1 MKKKIGLV
9 LCLSLVLTSCGI
21 FDKDNKSN
29 SSNSSISSESNNQ
42 NNLLIGES
50 VDYKSNN
57 LSASNTSNMDSSN
70 ELSIDDIKKAMI
82 DLGGFDQ
89 SFVDGLSDEDIKK
102 YQKDANDLRE
112 KTGFWNTLT
121 LMFNQI
127 AKDNPNTSNIY
138 PETTVEDV
146 VNNWIYSDDQG
157 LDHYTNAR
165 TYIGQNG
172 FDASQVPNGELK
184 KLFFEIYD
192 ENKYATYNEN
202 IAQAS
207 EKLRKKYPNGYEA
220 KKGNED
226 KSENIEDKSN
236 NENTEDKESLDIK
249 NRPIDK
255 FSENKEEYDSFRKEL
270 KNKYKFSKKSIEK
283 ITNNDID
290 LAYLRAQKKLD
301 GKSLDDIELVI
312 KEIAKMY
319 PGSSSMYPGDEN

>member
-21 FDKDNKSN
+21 LDKDNKSN
-29 SSNSSISSESNNQ
+29 SSNSSISSESNNK

-50 VDYKSNN
+50 IDYKSNN
-57 LSASNTSNMDSSN
+57 LSASNTSNIDSSN

-127 AKDNPNTSNIY
+127 AKDNPNTSKFY

-165 TYIGQNG
+165 TYLGQNG
-172 FDASQVPNGELK
+172 FDASQVPNKELK
-184 KLFFEIYD
+184 NIFFEVYD
-192 ENKYATYNEN
+192 ENKYATYDEN
-202 IAQAS
+202 IVKAS
-207 EKLRKKYPNGYEA
+207 QKLKEKYPNGYE
-220 KKGNED
+220 
-226 KSENIEDKSN
+226 ENQN
-236 NENTEDKESLDIK
+236 NENNEEKDTQENSKEQTSIDIK

>member
-29 SSNSSISSESNNQ
+29 SSNSSVSSESNNK

-57 LSASNTSNMDSSN
+57 LSASNTSNIDSSN

-102 YQKDANDLRE
+102 YQKAANDLSE
-112 KTGFWNTLT
+112 KTGFWNKLT

-127 AKDNPNTSNIY
+127 AKENPNTSNIY

-165 TYIGQNG
+165 TYLGQNG
-172 FDASQVPNGELK
+172 FDASQVPNKELK
-184 KLFFEIYD
+184 NIFFEIYD
-192 ENKYATYNEN
+192 EDKYATYDEN
-202 IAQAS
+202 IVKAS
-207 EKLRKKYPNGYEA
+207 QKLKEKYPNGYE
-220 KKGNED
+220 
-226 KSENIEDKSN
+226 ENQN
-236 NENTEDKESLDIK
+236 NENNEEKDTQENSKEQTSIDIK

-319 PGSSSMYPGDEN
+319 PGSSSMYPGDGN

>member
-29 SSNSSISSESNNQ
+29 SSNSSVSSESNNK

-57 LSASNTSNMDSSN
+57 LSASNTSNIDSSN

-102 YQKDANDLRE
+102 YQKAANDLSE
-112 KTGFWNTLT
+112 KTGFWNKLT

-127 AKDNPNTSNIY
+127 AKENPNTSKFY

-146 VNNWIYSDDQG
+146 VNNWVYSDDQG

-165 TYIGQNG
+165 TYLGQNG

-184 KLFFEIYD
+184 NIFFDVYD
-192 ENKYATYNEN
+192 ENKYATYDEN
-202 IAQAS
+202 IVKAS
-207 EKLRKKYPNGYEA
+207 QKLKKKYPNGYE
-220 KKGNED
+220 
-226 KSENIEDKSN
+226 ENQN
-236 NENTEDKESLDIK
+236 NENNEEKDTQENSKEQTSIDIK

-255 FSENKEEYDSFRKEL
+255 FSDNKEEYDSFRKEL

>member
-29 SSNSSISSESNNQ
+29 SSNSSVSSESNNK

-57 LSASNTSNMDSSN
+57 LSASNTSNIDSSN

-102 YQKDANDLRE
+102 YQKAANDLSE
-112 KTGFWNTLT
+112 KTGFWNKLT

-165 TYIGQNG
+165 TYLGQNG

-184 KLFFEIYD
+184 NIFFEIYD
-192 ENKYATYNEN
+192 EDKYATYDEN
-202 IAQAS
+202 IVKAS
-207 EKLRKKYPNGYEA
+207 QKLKEKYPNGYE
-220 KKGNED
+220 
-226 KSENIEDKSN
+226 ENQN
-236 NENTEDKESLDIK
+236 NENNEEKDTQENSKEQTSIDIK

-255 FSENKEEYDSFRKEL
+255 FSENKEEYDSFRKDL

>member
-29 SSNSSISSESNNQ
+29 SSNSSVSSESNNK

-57 LSASNTSNMDSSN
+57 LSASNTSNIDSSN

-102 YQKDANDLRE
+102 YQKAANDLSE
-112 KTGFWNTLT
+112 KTGFWNKLT

-127 AKDNPNTSNIY
+127 AKENPNTSNIY

-146 VNNWIYSDDQG
+146 VNNWIYSDDEG
-157 LDHYTNAR
+157 IDHYTNAR

-172 FDASQVPNGELK
+172 FDASQVPNKELK
-184 KLFFEIYD
+184 NIFFEIYD
-192 ENKYATYNEN
+192 EDKYATYDEN
-202 IAQAS
+202 IIKAS
-207 EKLRKKYPNGYEA
+207 QKLKEKYPNGYE
-220 KKGNED
+220 
-226 KSENIEDKSN
+226 ENQN
-236 NENTEDKESLDIK
+236 NENNEEKDTQENSKEQTSIDIK

-255 FSENKEEYDSFRKEL
+255 FSENKEEYDSFRKDL

>member
-29 SSNSSISSESNNQ
+29 SSNSSVSIESNNK

-57 LSASNTSNMDSSN
+57 LSASNTSNIDSSN

-127 AKDNPNTSNIY
+127 AKDNPNTSKFY

-146 VNNWIYSDDQG
+146 VNNWVYSNDQG

-165 TYIGQNG
+165 TYLGQNG

-184 KLFFEIYD
+184 KIFFEVYD

-202 IAQAS
+202 IEQAS
-207 EKLRKKYPNGYEA
+207 QKLKEKYPNGYE
-220 KKGNED
+220 
-226 KSENIEDKSN
+226 ENQN
-236 NENTEDKESLDIK
+236 NENNEEKDTQENSKEQTSIDIK

-301 GKSLDDIELVI
+301 GKSLDDIDLVI

-319 PGSSSMYPGDEN
+319 PGSSSMYPGDED

>member
-29 SSNSSISSESNNQ
+29 SSNSSVSSESNNK

-57 LSASNTSNMDSSN
+57 LSASNASNVDSSN

-89 SFVDGLSDEDIKK
+89 SFVDELSDEDIKK

-127 AKDNPNTSNIY
+127 AKENPNTSKFY

-146 VNNWIYSDDQG
+146 VNNWVYSNDQG

-165 TYIGQNG
+165 TYLGQNG

-184 KLFFEIYD
+184 NIFFEIYD
-192 ENKYATYNEN
+192 EDKYATYDEN
-202 IAQAS
+202 IVKAS
-207 EKLRKKYPNGYEA
+207 QKLKEKYPNGYE
-220 KKGNED
+220 
-226 KSENIEDKSN
+226 ENQN
-236 NENTEDKESLDIK
+236 NENNEEKDTQENSKEQTSIDIK

-319 PGSSSMYPGDEN
+319 PGSSSMYPGDED

>member
-29 SSNSSISSESNNQ
+29 SSNSSVSSESNNK

-57 LSASNTSNMDSSN
+57 LSASNTSNIDSSN

-102 YQKDANDLRE
+102 YQKAANDLSE
-112 KTGFWNTLT
+112 KTGFWNKLT

-127 AKDNPNTSNIY
+127 ARENPNTSKFY
-138 PETTVEDV
+138 PEITVEDV
-146 VNNWIYSDDQG
+146 VNNWVYSNDEG
-157 LDHYTNAR
+157 VDHYTNAR
-165 TYIGQNG
+165 TYLGQNG

-184 KLFFEIYD
+184 KIFFEVYD

-202 IAQAS
+202 IEQAS
-207 EKLRKKYPNGYEA
+207 QKLKEKYPNGYE
-220 KKGNED
+220 
-226 KSENIEDKSN
+226 ENQN
-236 NENTEDKESLDIK
+236 NENNEEKDTQENSKEQTSIDIK

-255 FSENKEEYDSFRKEL
+255 FSENKEEYDSFRKDL

>member
-29 SSNSSISSESNNQ
+29 SSNSSVSSESNNK

-57 LSASNTSNMDSSN
+57 LSASNTSNIDSSN

-102 YQKDANDLRE
+102 YQKAANDLSE
-112 KTGFWNTLT
+112 KTGFWNKLT

-127 AKDNPNTSNIY
+127 AKENPNTSNIY

-165 TYIGQNG
+165 TYLGQNG

-184 KLFFEIYD
+184 NIFFEIYD
-192 ENKYATYNEN
+192 EDKYATYDEN
-202 IAQAS
+202 IVKAS
-207 EKLRKKYPNGYEA
+207 QKLKEKYPNGYE
-220 KKGNED
+220 
-226 KSENIEDKSN
+226 ENQN
-236 NENTEDKESLDIK
+236 NENNEEKDTQENSKEQTSIDIK

-255 FSENKEEYDSFRKEL
+255 FSDNKEEYDSFRKEL

>member
-29 SSNSSISSESNNQ
+29 SSNSSVSSESNNK

-57 LSASNTSNMDSSN
+57 LSASNTSNIDSSN

-102 YQKDANDLRE
+102 YQKAANDLSE
-112 KTGFWNTLT
+112 KTGFWNKLT

-127 AKDNPNTSNIY
+127 AKENPNTSNIY

-146 VNNWIYSDDQG
+146 INNWIYSDDQG

-165 TYIGQNG
+165 TYLGQNG

-184 KLFFEIYD
+184 NIFFEIYD
-192 ENKYATYNEN
+192 EDKYATYDEN
-202 IAQAS
+202 IVKAS
-207 EKLRKKYPNGYEA
+207 QKLKEKYPNGYE
-220 KKGNED
+220 
-226 KSENIEDKSN
+226 ENQN
-236 NENTEDKESLDIK
+236 NENNEEKDTQENSKEQTSIDIK

-255 FSENKEEYDSFRKEL
+255 FSENKEEYDSFRKDL

-319 PGSSSMYPGDEN
+319 PGSSSIYPGDED

>member
-1 MKKKIGLV
+1 MKNKIGLV

-29 SSNSSISSESNNQ
+29 SSNSSVSSESNNK

-57 LSASNTSNMDSSN
+57 LSSSNTSNIDSSN

-127 AKDNPNTSNIY
+127 AKDNPNTSKFY

-146 VNNWIYSDDQG
+146 VNNWVYSNDQG

-165 TYIGQNG
+165 TYLGQNG

-184 KLFFEIYD
+184 KIFFEVYD

-202 IAQAS
+202 IEQAS
-207 EKLRKKYPNGYEA
+207 QKLKEKYPNGYE
-220 KKGNED
+220 
-226 KSENIEDKSN
+226 ENKN
-236 NENTEDKESLDIK
+236 NENNEEKTTQENSKEQTSIDIK

-301 GKSLDDIELVI
+301 GKSLDDIDLVI

-319 PGSSSMYPGDEN
+319 PGSSSMYPGDED

>member
-29 SSNSSISSESNNQ
+29 SSNSSVSSESNNK

-57 LSASNTSNMDSSN
+57 LSASNTSNIDSSN

-102 YQKDANDLRE
+102 YQKAANDLSE
-112 KTGFWNTLT
+112 KTGFWNKLT

-127 AKDNPNTSNIY
+127 AKENPNTSNIY

-146 VNNWIYSDDQG
+146 INNWIYSDDQG

-165 TYIGQNG
+165 TYLGQNG

-184 KLFFEIYD
+184 NIFFEIYD
-192 ENKYATYNEN
+192 EDKYATYDEN
-202 IAQAS
+202 IVKAS
-207 EKLRKKYPNGYEA
+207 QKLKEKYPNGYE
-220 KKGNED
+220 
-226 KSENIEDKSN
+226 ENQN
-236 NENTEDKESLDIK
+236 NENNEEKDTQENSKEQTSIDIK

-319 PGSSSMYPGDEN
+319 PGSSSIYPGDED

>member
-29 SSNSSISSESNNQ
+29 SSNSSVSSESNNK

-57 LSASNTSNMDSSN
+57 LSASNTSNIDSSN

-102 YQKDANDLRE
+102 YQKAANDLSE
-112 KTGFWNTLT
+112 KTGFWNKLT

-127 AKDNPNTSNIY
+127 AKENPNTSNIY

-146 VNNWIYSDDQG
+146 VNNWVYGDDQG

-165 TYIGQNG
+165 TYLGQNG

-184 KLFFEIYD
+184 KIFFEVYD

-202 IAQAS
+202 ITEAS
-207 EKLRKKYPNGYEA
+207 QKLKEKYPNGYE
-220 KKGNED
+220 KKENNQEN
-226 KSENIEDKSN
+226 SEE
-236 NENTEDKESLDIK
+236 ENTQENPKEQTSIDIK

-270 KNKYKFSKKSIEK
+270 KDKYKFSKKSVEK

>member
-29 SSNSSISSESNNQ
+29 SSNSSVSSESNNK

-57 LSASNTSNMDSSN
+57 LSASNTSNIDSSN

-89 SFVDGLSDEDIKK
+89 SFVDRLSDEDIKK
-102 YQKDANDLRE
+102 YQKAANDLSE
-112 KTGFWNTLT
+112 KTGFWNKLT

-127 AKDNPNTSNIY
+127 AKENPNTSNIY

-165 TYIGQNG
+165 TYLGQNG

-184 KLFFEIYD
+184 NIFFEIYD
-192 ENKYATYNEN
+192 EDKYATYDEN
-202 IAQAS
+202 IVKAS
-207 EKLRKKYPNGYEA
+207 QKLKEKYPNGYE
-220 KKGNED
+220 
-226 KSENIEDKSN
+226 ENQN
-236 NENTEDKESLDIK
+236 NENNEEKDTQENSKEQTSIDIK

-255 FSENKEEYDSFRKEL
+255 FSENKEEYDSFRKDL

>member
-29 SSNSSISSESNNQ
+29 SSNSSVSSESNNK

-57 LSASNTSNMDSSN
+57 LSSSNTSNIDSSN

-127 AKDNPNTSNIY
+127 ARENPNTSKFY

-146 VNNWIYSDDQG
+146 VNNWVYSNDQG

-165 TYIGQNG
+165 TYLGQNG

-184 KLFFEIYD
+184 NIFFEIYD
-192 ENKYATYNEN
+192 EDKYATYDEN
-202 IAQAS
+202 IVKAS
-207 EKLRKKYPNGYEA
+207 QKLKEKYPNGYE
-220 KKGNED
+220 
-226 KSENIEDKSN
+226 ENQN
-236 NENTEDKESLDIK
+236 NENNEEKDTQENSKKQTSIDIK

>member
-29 SSNSSISSESNNQ
+29 SSNSSVSSESNNK

-57 LSASNTSNMDSSN
+57 LSASNTSNIDSSN

-102 YQKDANDLRE
+102 YQKAANDLSE
-112 KTGFWNTLT
+112 KTGFWNKLT

-127 AKDNPNTSNIY
+127 ARENPNTSNIY

-184 KLFFEIYD
+184 NIFFEIYD
-192 ENKYATYNEN
+192 EDKYATYDEN
-202 IAQAS
+202 IVKAS
-207 EKLRKKYPNGYEA
+207 QKLKEKYPNGYE
-220 KKGNED
+220 
-226 KSENIEDKSN
+226 ENQN
-236 NENTEDKESLDIK
+236 NENNEEKDTQENSKEQTSIDIK

-255 FSENKEEYDSFRKEL
+255 FSENKEEYDSFRKDL

-319 PGSSSMYPGDEN
+319 PGSSSMYSGDEN

>member
-29 SSNSSISSESNNQ
+29 SSNSSVSSESNNK

-57 LSASNTSNMDSSN
+57 LSASNTSNIDSSN

-102 YQKDANDLRE
+102 YQKAANDLSE
-112 KTGFWNTLT
+112 KTGFWNKLT

-127 AKDNPNTSNIY
+127 AKENPNTSNIY
-138 PETTVEDV
+138 PETTVENV

-165 TYIGQNG
+165 TYLGQNG
-172 FDASQVPNGELK
+172 FDASQVPNKELK
-184 KLFFEIYD
+184 KIFFDVYD
-192 ENKYATYNEN
+192 ENKYATYDEN
-202 IAQAS
+202 IVKAS
-207 EKLRKKYPNGYEA
+207 QKLKEKYPNGYE
-220 KKGNED
+220 
-226 KSENIEDKSN
+226 ENQN
-236 NENTEDKESLDIK
+236 NENNEVKDTQENSKEQTSIDIK

-255 FSENKEEYDSFRKEL
+255 FSENKEEYDSFRKDL

>member
-1 MKKKIGLV
+1 
-9 LCLSLVLTSCGI
+9 
-21 FDKDNKSN
+21 
-29 SSNSSISSESNNQ
+29 SSVSSESNNK

-57 LSASNTSNMDSSN
+57 LSASNTSNIDSSN

-102 YQKDANDLRE
+102 YQKAANDLSE
-112 KTGFWNTLT
+112 KTGFWNKLT

-127 AKDNPNTSNIY
+127 AKENPNTSNIY

-165 TYIGQNG
+165 TYLGQNG

-184 KLFFEIYD
+184 NIFFEIYD
-192 ENKYATYNEN
+192 EDKYATYDEN
-202 IAQAS
+202 IVKAS
-207 EKLRKKYPNGYEA
+207 QKLKEKYPNGYE
-220 KKGNED
+220 
-226 KSENIEDKSN
+226 ENQN
-236 NENTEDKESLDIK
+236 NENNEEKDTQENSKEQTSIDIK

-255 FSENKEEYDSFRKEL
+255 FSENKEEYDSFRKDL

>member
-29 SSNSSISSESNNQ
+29 SSNSSVSSESNNK

-57 LSASNTSNMDSSN
+57 LSASNASNVDSSN

-89 SFVDGLSDEDIKK
+89 SFVDGLSDEDIKN

-127 AKDNPNTSNIY
+127 AKDNPNTSKFY

-184 KLFFEIYD
+184 KIFFEVYD

-202 IAQAS
+202 IVKAS
-207 EKLRKKYPNGYEA
+207 QKLKEKYPNGYE
-220 KKGNED
+220 
-226 KSENIEDKSN
+226 ENQN
-236 NENTEDKESLDIK
+236 NENNEEKDTQENSKEQTSIDIK

>member
-29 SSNSSISSESNNQ
+29 SSNSSVSSESNNK

-57 LSASNTSNMDSSN
+57 LSASNTSNIDSSN

-102 YQKDANDLRE
+102 YQKDANDLSE
-112 KTGFWNTLT
+112 KTGFWNKLT

-127 AKDNPNTSNIY
+127 AKENPNTSKFY

-146 VNNWIYSDDQG
+146 VNNWVYSDDQG

-172 FDASQVPNGELK
+172 FDASQVPNKELK
-184 KLFFEIYD
+184 NIFFEIYD
-192 ENKYATYNEN
+192 EDKYATYDEN
-202 IAQAS
+202 IIKAS
-207 EKLRKKYPNGYEA
+207 QKLKEKYPNGYE
-220 KKGNED
+220 
-226 KSENIEDKSN
+226 ENQN
-236 NENTEDKESLDIK
+236 NENNEEKDTQENSKEQTSIDIK

-255 FSENKEEYDSFRKEL
+255 FSENKEEYDSFRKDL

>member
-29 SSNSSISSESNNQ
+29 SSNSSVSSESNNK

-57 LSASNTSNMDSSN
+57 LSSSNTSNIDSSN

-102 YQKDANDLRE
+102 YQKAANDLSE
-112 KTGFWNTLT
+112 KTGFWNKLT

-127 AKDNPNTSNIY
+127 AKENPNTSKFY

-146 VNNWIYSDDQG
+146 VNNWVYSDDQG

-165 TYIGQNG
+165 TYLGQNG

-184 KLFFEIYD
+184 NIFFDVYD
-192 ENKYATYNEN
+192 ENKYATYDEN
-202 IAQAS
+202 IVKAS
-207 EKLRKKYPNGYEA
+207 QKLKKKYPNGYE
-220 KKGNED
+220 
-226 KSENIEDKSN
+226 ENQN
-236 NENTEDKESLDIK
+236 NENNEEKDTQENSKEQTSIDIK

-255 FSENKEEYDSFRKEL
+255 FSDNKEEYDSFRKEL

>member
-29 SSNSSISSESNNQ
+29 SSNSSVSSESNNK
-42 NNLLIGES
+42 NNLLIGEN

-57 LSASNTSNMDSSN
+57 LSASNTSNIDSSN

-102 YQKDANDLRE
+102 YQKAANDLSE
-112 KTGFWNTLT
+112 KTGFWNKLT

-127 AKDNPNTSNIY
+127 AKDNPNTSKFY

-146 VNNWIYSDDQG
+146 VNNWVYSDDQG

-165 TYIGQNG
+165 TYLGQNG

-184 KLFFEIYD
+184 KIFFEVYD

-202 IAQAS
+202 IEQAS
-207 EKLRKKYPNGYEA
+207 QKLKEKYPNGYE
-220 KKGNED
+220 
-226 KSENIEDKSN
+226 ENQN
-236 NENTEDKESLDIK
+236 NENNEEKTTQENSKEQTSIDIK

-319 PGSSSMYPGDEN
+319 PGSSSMYPGDDK

>member
-29 SSNSSISSESNNQ
+29 SSNSSVSSESNNK

-57 LSASNTSNMDSSN
+57 LSASNTSNIDSSN

-102 YQKDANDLRE
+102 YQKAANDLSE
-112 KTGFWNTLT
+112 KTGFWNKLT

-127 AKDNPNTSNIY
+127 AKENPNTSNIY

-146 VNNWIYSDDQG
+146 VNNWVYSNDQG

-165 TYIGQNG
+165 TYLGQNG

-184 KLFFEIYD
+184 KIFFEVYD

-202 IAQAS
+202 IEQAS
-207 EKLRKKYPNGYEA
+207 QKLKEKYPNGYE
-220 KKGNED
+220 
-226 KSENIEDKSN
+226 ENQN
-236 NENTEDKESLDIK
+236 NENNEEKDTQENSKEQTSIDIK

-301 GKSLDDIELVI
+301 GKSLDDIDLVI

>member
-29 SSNSSISSESNNQ
+29 SSNSSVSSESNNK

-57 LSASNTSNMDSSN
+57 LSASNTSNIDSSN

-102 YQKDANDLRE
+102 YQKAANDLSE
-112 KTGFWNTLT
+112 KTGFWNKLT

-127 AKDNPNTSNIY
+127 AKENPNTSNIY

-165 TYIGQNG
+165 TYLGQNG

-184 KLFFEIYD
+184 NIFFEIYD
-192 ENKYATYNEN
+192 EDKYATYDEN
-202 IAQAS
+202 IVKAS
-207 EKLRKKYPNGYEA
+207 QKLKEKYPNGYE
-220 KKGNED
+220 
-226 KSENIEDKSN
+226 ENQN
-236 NENTEDKESLDIK
+236 NENNEEKDTQENSKEQTSIDIK

-255 FSENKEEYDSFRKEL
+255 FSENKEEYDSFRKDL

-319 PGSSSMYPGDEN
+319 PGSSSMYPGDDK

>member
-29 SSNSSISSESNNQ
+29 SSNSSVSSESNNK

-57 LSASNTSNMDSSN
+57 LSASNTSNIDSSN

-127 AKDNPNTSNIY
+127 ARENPNTSKFY

-146 VNNWIYSDDQG
+146 VNNWVYINDEG
-157 LDHYTNAR
+157 VDHYTNAR

-184 KLFFEIYD
+184 NIFFEIYD
-192 ENKYATYNEN
+192 DDKYATYNEN
-202 IAQAS
+202 IVKAS
-207 EKLRKKYPNGYEA
+207 QKLKEKYPNGYE
-220 KKGNED
+220 
-226 KSENIEDKSN
+226 ENQN
-236 NENTEDKESLDIK
+236 NENNEEKDTQENSKEQTSIDIK

-255 FSENKEEYDSFRKEL
+255 FSENKEEYDSFRKDL

>member
-29 SSNSSISSESNNQ
+29 SSNSSVSSESNNK

-57 LSASNTSNMDSSN
+57 LSASNTSNIDSSN

-127 AKDNPNTSNIY
+127 AKDNPNTSKFY

-146 VNNWIYSDDQG
+146 VNNWVYSNDQG

-165 TYIGQNG
+165 TYLGQNG

-184 KLFFEIYD
+184 KIFFEVYD

-202 IAQAS
+202 IEQAS
-207 EKLRKKYPNGYEA
+207 QKLKEKYPNGYE
-220 KKGNED
+220 
-226 KSENIEDKSN
+226 ENQN
-236 NENTEDKESLDIK
+236 NENNEEKDTQENSKEQTSIDIK

-301 GKSLDDIELVI
+301 GKSLDDIDLVI

>member
-29 SSNSSISSESNNQ
+29 SSNSSVSSESNNQ

-57 LSASNTSNMDSSN
+57 LSASNTSNIDSSN

-102 YQKDANDLRE
+102 YQKDANDLSE
-112 KTGFWNTLT
+112 KTGFWNKLT

-127 AKDNPNTSNIY
+127 AKENPNTSKFY

-146 VNNWIYSDDQG
+146 VNNWVYSDDQG

-172 FDASQVPNGELK
+172 FDASQVPNKELK
-184 KLFFEIYD
+184 NIFFEIYD
-192 ENKYATYNEN
+192 EDKYATYDEN
-202 IAQAS
+202 IIKAS
-207 EKLRKKYPNGYEA
+207 QKLKEKYPNGYE
-220 KKGNED
+220 
-226 KSENIEDKSN
+226 ENQN
-236 NENTEDKESLDIK
+236 NENNEEKDTQENSKEQTSIDIK

-255 FSENKEEYDSFRKEL
+255 FSENKEEYDSFRKDL

>member
-29 SSNSSISSESNNQ
+29 SSNSSVSSESNNK

-57 LSASNTSNMDSSN
+57 LSASNTSNIDSSN

-102 YQKDANDLRE
+102 YQKAANYLSE
-112 KTGFWNTLT
+112 KTGFWNKLT

-127 AKDNPNTSNIY
+127 AKENPNTSNIY

-146 VNNWIYSDDQG
+146 VNNWIYSDDEG
-157 LDHYTNAR
+157 IDHYTNAR

-172 FDASQVPNGELK
+172 FDASQVPNKELK
-184 KLFFEIYD
+184 NIFFEIYD
-192 ENKYATYNEN
+192 EDKYATYDEN
-202 IAQAS
+202 IIKAS
-207 EKLRKKYPNGYEA
+207 QKLKEKYPNGYE
-220 KKGNED
+220 
-226 KSENIEDKSN
+226 ENQN
-236 NENTEDKESLDIK
+236 NENNEEKDTQENSKEQTSIDIK

-255 FSENKEEYDSFRKEL
+255 FSENKEEYDSFRKDL
-270 KNKYKFSKKSIEK
+270 NNKYKFSKKSIEK

>member
-29 SSNSSISSESNNQ
+29 SSNSSVSSESNNK

-57 LSASNTSNMDSSN
+57 LSASNTSNIDSSN

-102 YQKDANDLRE
+102 YQKAANDLSE
-112 KTGFWNTLT
+112 KTGFWNKLT

-127 AKDNPNTSNIY
+127 AKENPNTSNIY

-146 VNNWIYSDDQG
+146 INNWIYSDDQG

-165 TYIGQNG
+165 TYLGQNG

-184 KLFFEIYD
+184 NIFFEIYD
-192 ENKYATYNEN
+192 EDKYATYDEN
-202 IAQAS
+202 IVKAS
-207 EKLRKKYPNGYEA
+207 QKLKEKYPNGYE
-220 KKGNED
+220 
-226 KSENIEDKSN
+226 ENQN
-236 NENTEDKESLDIK
+236 NENNEEKDTQENSKEQTSIDIK

-301 GKSLDDIELVI
+301 GKSLDDIDLVI

-319 PGSSSMYPGDEN
+319 PGSSSMYPGDED

>member
-29 SSNSSISSESNNQ
+29 SSNSSVSSESNNK

-57 LSASNTSNMDSSN
+57 LSASNTSNIDSSN

-102 YQKDANDLRE
+102 YQKSANDLSE
-112 KTGFWNTLT
+112 KTGFWNKLT

-127 AKDNPNTSNIY
+127 AKENPNTSNIY

-146 VNNWIYSDDQG
+146 VNNWVYSNDEG
-157 LDHYTNAR
+157 IDHYTNAR
-165 TYIGQNG
+165 TYLGQNG

-184 KLFFEIYD
+184 KIFFDVYD
-192 ENKYATYNEN
+192 ENKYATYDEN
-202 IAQAS
+202 IVKAS
-207 EKLRKKYPNGYEA
+207 QKLKEKYPNGYE
-220 KKGNED
+220 
-226 KSENIEDKSN
+226 ENQN
-236 NENTEDKESLDIK
+236 NENNEKKDTQENSKEQTSIDIK

-319 PGSSSMYPGDEN
+319 PDSSSMYPGDEN

>member
-29 SSNSSISSESNNQ
+29 SSNSSVSSESNNK

-57 LSASNTSNMDSSN
+57 LSASNTSNIDSSN

-112 KTGFWNTLT
+112 KTGFWNKLT

-146 VNNWIYSDDQG
+146 VNNWVYSNDEG
-157 LDHYTNAR
+157 IDHYTNAR

-172 FDASQVPNGELK
+172 FDASQVPNKELK
-184 KLFFEIYD
+184 NIFFEIYNED
-192 ENKYATYNEN
+192 KYATYDEN
-202 IAQAS
+202 IVKAS
-207 EKLRKKYPNGYEA
+207 QKLKEKYPNGYE
-220 KKGNED
+220 
-226 KSENIEDKSN
+226 ENQN
-236 NENTEDKESLDIK
+236 NENNEEKDTQENSKEQTSIDIK

-319 PGSSSMYPGDEN
+319 PGSSSMYPGDED

>member
-29 SSNSSISSESNNQ
+29 SSNSSVSSESNNK

-57 LSASNTSNMDSSN
+57 LSASNTSNIDSSN

-102 YQKDANDLRE
+102 YQKAANDLSE
-112 KTGFWNTLT
+112 KTGFWNKLT

-127 AKDNPNTSNIY
+127 AKENPNTSNIY

-165 TYIGQNG
+165 TYLGQNG

-184 KLFFEIYD
+184 NIFFEIYD
-192 ENKYATYNEN
+192 EDKYATYDEN
-202 IAQAS
+202 IIKAS
-207 EKLRKKYPNGYEA
+207 QKLKEKYPNGYE
-220 KKGNED
+220 
-226 KSENIEDKSN
+226 ENQN
-236 NENTEDKESLDIK
+236 NENNEEKDTQENSKEQTSIDIK

-255 FSENKEEYDSFRKEL
+255 FSENKEEYDSFRKDL

-290 LAYLRAQKKLD
+290 LAYLRAQKKFM
-301 GKSLDDIELVI
+301 I
-312 KEIAKMY
+312 KI
-319 PGSSSMYPGDEN
+319 N

>member
-1 MKKKIGLV
+1 MKKKIGLI

-29 SSNSSISSESNNQ
+29 SSNSSVSSESNNK

-57 LSASNTSNMDSSN
+57 LSASNTSNIDSSN

-102 YQKDANDLRE
+102 YQKAANDLSE
-112 KTGFWNTLT
+112 KTGFWNKLT

-127 AKDNPNTSNIY
+127 AKENPNTSNIY

-165 TYIGQNG
+165 TYLGQNG

-184 KLFFEIYD
+184 NIFFEIYD
-192 ENKYATYNEN
+192 EDKYATYDEN
-202 IAQAS
+202 IVKAS
-207 EKLRKKYPNGYEA
+207 QKLKEKYPNGYEE
-220 KKGNED
+220 KQ
-226 KSENIEDKSN
+226 N
-236 NENTEDKESLDIK
+236 NENNEEKDTQENSKEQTSIDIK

-255 FSENKEEYDSFRKEL
+255 FSENKEEYDSFRKDL

-319 PGSSSMYPGDEN
+319 PGSSSMYPGDKN

>member
-29 SSNSSISSESNNQ
+29 SSNSSVSSESNNK

-57 LSASNTSNMDSSN
+57 LSASNTSNVDSSN
-70 ELSIDDIKKAMI
+70 KLSIDDIKKAMV

-102 YQKDANDLRE
+102 YQKDANDLSE
-112 KTGFWNTLT
+112 KTGFWNKLT

-127 AKDNPNTSNIY
+127 AKENPNTSNIY
-138 PETTVEDV
+138 PETSVENV
-146 VNNWIYSDDQG
+146 VNNWDYSDDEG
-157 LDHYTNAR
+157 LDQYPNAR
-165 TYIGQNG
+165 AYIGQNG

-184 KLFFEIYD
+184 KIFFEVYD

-202 IAQAS
+202 ITEAS
-207 EKLRKKYPNGYEA
+207 KKLKEKYPNGYE
-220 KKGNED
+220 KK
-226 KSENIEDKSN
+226 
-236 NENTEDKESLDIK
+236 ENTQENSEEENTQENPKEQTSIDIK

-270 KNKYKFSKKSIEK
+270 KDKYKFSKKSVEK

-319 PGSSSMYPGDEN
+319 PGSSSMYKGDEN

>member
-29 SSNSSISSESNNQ
+29 SSNSSVSSESNNK

-57 LSASNTSNMDSSN
+57 LSASNTSNIDSSN

-102 YQKDANDLRE
+102 YQKAANDLSE
-112 KTGFWNTLT
+112 KTGFWNKLT

-127 AKDNPNTSNIY
+127 AKENPNTSNIY

-165 TYIGQNG
+165 TYLGQNG

-184 KLFFEIYD
+184 NIFFEIYD
-192 ENKYATYNEN
+192 EDKYATYDEN
-202 IAQAS
+202 IVKAS
-207 EKLRKKYPNGYEA
+207 QKLKEKYPNGYE
-220 KKGNED
+220 
-226 KSENIEDKSN
+226 ENQN
-236 NENTEDKESLDIK
+236 NENNEEKDTQENSKEQTSIDIK

-255 FSENKEEYDSFRKEL
+255 FSENKEEYDSFRKDL

>member
-29 SSNSSISSESNNQ
+29 SSNSSVSSESNNK

-57 LSASNTSNMDSSN
+57 LSASNTSNIDSSN

-102 YQKDANDLRE
+102 YQKAANDLSE
-112 KTGFWNTLT
+112 KTGFWNKLT

-127 AKDNPNTSNIY
+127 AKENPNTSNIY

-165 TYIGQNG
+165 TYLGQNG

-184 KLFFEIYD
+184 KIFFEVYD

-202 IAQAS
+202 IEQAS
-207 EKLRKKYPNGYEA
+207 QKLKEKYPNGYE
-220 KKGNED
+220 
-226 KSENIEDKSN
+226 ENQN
-236 NENTEDKESLDIK
+236 NENNEEKDTQENSKEQTSIDIK

-255 FSENKEEYDSFRKEL
+255 FSENKEEYDSFRKDL

>member
-29 SSNSSISSESNNQ
+29 SSNSSVSSESNNK

-57 LSASNTSNMDSSN
+57 LSASNTSNIDSSN

-102 YQKDANDLRE
+102 YQKAANDLSE
-112 KTGFWNTLT
+112 KTGFWNKLT

-127 AKDNPNTSNIY
+127 AKENPNTSNIY

-165 TYIGQNG
+165 TYLGQNG

-184 KLFFEIYD
+184 NIFFEIYD
-192 ENKYATYNEN
+192 EDKYATYNEN
-202 IAQAS
+202 IVKAS
-207 EKLRKKYPNGYEA
+207 QKLKEKYPNGYE
-220 KKGNED
+220 
-226 KSENIEDKSN
+226 ENQN
-236 NENTEDKESLDIK
+236 NENNEEKDTQENSKEQTSIDIK

>member
-29 SSNSSISSESNNQ
+29 SSNSSVSSESNNK

-57 LSASNTSNMDSSN
+57 LSASNTSNIDSSN

-102 YQKDANDLRE
+102 YQKAANYLSE
-112 KTGFWNTLT
+112 KTGFWNKLT

-127 AKDNPNTSNIY
+127 AKENPNTSNIY

-146 VNNWIYSDDQG
+146 VNNWIYSDDEG
-157 LDHYTNAR
+157 IDHYTNAR
-165 TYIGQNG
+165 TYIGQGG
-172 FDASQVPNGELK
+172 FDASQVPNKELK
-184 KLFFEIYD
+184 NIFFEIYD
-192 ENKYATYNEN
+192 EDKYATYDEN
-202 IAQAS
+202 IIKAS
-207 EKLRKKYPNGYEA
+207 QKLKEKYPNGYE
-220 KKGNED
+220 
-226 KSENIEDKSN
+226 ENQN
-236 NENTEDKESLDIK
+236 NENNEEKDTQENSKEQTSIDIK

-255 FSENKEEYDSFRKEL
+255 FSENKEEYDSFRKDL
-270 KNKYKFSKKSIEK
+270 NNKYKFSKKSIEK

>member
-29 SSNSSISSESNNQ
+29 SSNSSVSSESNNK

-57 LSASNTSNMDSSN
+57 LSASNTSNIDSSN

-127 AKDNPNTSNIY
+127 AKDNPNTSKFY

-146 VNNWIYSDDQG
+146 VNNWVYSNDQG

-165 TYIGQNG
+165 TYLGQNG

-184 KLFFEIYD
+184 KIFFEVYD

-202 IAQAS
+202 IEQAS
-207 EKLRKKYPNGYEA
+207 QKLKEKYPNGYE
-220 KKGNED
+220 
-226 KSENIEDKSN
+226 ENQN
-236 NENTEDKESLDIK
+236 NENNEKKYTQENSKEQTSIDIK

-283 ITNNDID
+283 ISNNDID

-312 KEIAKMY
+312 KEIARMY

>member
-21 FDKDNKSN
+21 FNKDNKSN
-29 SSNSSISSESNNQ
+29 SSNSSISSESNNK

-57 LSASNTSNMDSSN
+57 LSSSNTSNIDSSN

-127 AKDNPNTSNIY
+127 ARENPNTSKFY

-146 VNNWIYSDDQG
+146 VNNWVYSNDQG

-165 TYIGQNG
+165 TYLGQNG

-184 KLFFEIYD
+184 NIFFEIYD
-192 ENKYATYNEN
+192 EDKYATYDEN
-202 IAQAS
+202 IVKAS
-207 EKLRKKYPNGYEA
+207 QKLKEKYPNGYE
-220 KKGNED
+220 
-226 KSENIEDKSN
+226 ENQN
-236 NENTEDKESLDIK
+236 NENNEEKDTQENSKKQTSIDIK